1 MSKTNEIVARLEATG
16 AMTAERYT
24 HDQLLDGVKAF
35 ERAALREVFREGY
48 SDSLR
53 AYDLSAHFRD
63 MASRYALCD
72 TEVYGRLSWGLQRL
86 SREISA
92 LVNGARGERY
102 MARALGWLKCE
113 NEVLL
118 NVELEYEGERCEY
131 DAIVVTP
138 TGIDIVESK
147 FFNYRAEIDPDGFFH
162 DLARSR
168 ERSYNVG
175 EKMRAKEHVLFSVIE
190 SASPGTV
197 SCSCVRSVLFVA
209 NNSALRQDR
218 LGPVGLGNSGPVCP
232 VVEDRLGLVDVCNSG
247 QACPLIEGRRGVT
260 LDRDARS
267 AVVDAVENAKQT
279 FLYEP
284 PLDFDQLRSDIADF
298 IVMTERT
305 ASRSGAAAE
314 RSIEVD
320 SPVRGGSVV
329 DRNGMVSEIARDAA
343 AILLY
348 VLGAGAAGYGIYRL
362 TRWAA

>member
-1 MSKTNEIVARLEATG
+1 MSRSVKEIVGRLEAAG
-16 AMTAERYT
+16 FMIEKAYT
-24 HDQLLDGVKAF
+24 HDQLLDGVKGF
-35 ERAALREVFREGY
+35 EQAALREVFREGY

-138 TGIDIVESK
+138 AGIDIVESK
-147 FFNYRAEIDPDGFFH
+147 FFNYHAEIDSDGFFH
-162 DLARSR
+162 DRARSR

-190 SASPGTV
+190 AASPGAV
-197 SCSCVRSVLFVA
+197 PRSCVRSVLFVA
-209 NNSALRQDR
+209 NNNA
-218 LGPVGLGNSGPVCP
+218 
-232 VVEDRLGLVDVCNSG
+232 VVEDRFGLVDVCNSG
-247 QACPLIEGRRGVT
+247 QICPLIEGRKGEF

-267 AVVDAVENAKQT
+267 VVADAVEGARQT
-279 FLYEP
+279 FLYES

-298 IVMTERT
+298 IVMTER
-305 ASRSGAAAE
+305 AAA
-314 RSIEVD
+314 RSDEVAEEHAVEVEAPMTD
-320 SPVRGGSVV
+320 ASAPDLCEVISEVICDATVV
-329 DRNGMVSEIARDAA
+329 
-343 AILLY
+343 ILS
-348 VLGAGAAGYGIYRL
+348 VLGVGAAGYGLFRL
-362 TRWAA
+362 SRRAARGVV

>member
-16 AMTAERYT
+16 AMTAKSFT
-24 HDQLLDGVKAF
+24 HDQLLDGVKDF
-35 ERAALREVFREGY
+35 EQAALREVFREGY
-48 SDSLR
+48 SGSLR

-63 MASRYALCD
+63 MASKYALCD
-72 TEVYGRLSWGLQRL
+72 TEVYGRLSLGLHHL

-138 TGIDIVESK
+138 AGIDIVESK
-147 FFNYRAEIDPDGFFH
+147 FFNYHSEIDSDGFFH
-162 DLARSR
+162 DRARSR

-190 SASPGTV
+190 AASPGTV
-197 SCSCVRSVLFVA
+197 PRSCIRSVLFVA
-209 NNSALRQDR
+209 NNNA
-218 LGPVGLGNSGPVCP
+218 
-232 VVEDRLGLVDVCNSG
+232 VVEDRFGLVDVCNSG
-247 QACPLIEGRRGVT
+247 QVCPLIEGRRGEA

-267 AVVDAVENAKQT
+267 AVVNAVEDAKQA

-298 IVMTERT
+298 IVMTER
-305 ASRSGAAAE
+305 AAAWSE
-314 RSIEVD
+314 AAEEHAVEVEAPMTD
-320 SPVRGGSVV
+320 ASAPDFREVISEVICGATVV
-329 DRNGMVSEIARDAA
+329 
-343 AILLY
+343 ILS
-348 VLGAGAAGYGIYRL
+348 VLGVGAAGYGLFRL
-362 TRWAA
+362 SRRAA

>member
-209 NNSALRQDR
+209 NNSA
-218 LGPVGLGNSGPVCP
+218 
-232 VVEDRLGLVDVCNSG
+232 VVEDRFGLVDVCNSG
-247 QACPLIEGRRGVT
+247 QVCPLIEGRRGVT

>member
-1 MSKTNEIVARLEATG
+1 MEMSKTNEIVARLEATG

-24 HDQLLDGVKAF
+24 HDQLLDGVKVF

-131 DAIVVTP
+131 DAIVVTS

-162 DLARSR
+162 DRARSR

-197 SCSCVRSVLFVA
+197 SRSCVRSVLFVA
-209 NNSALRQDR
+209 NNSAVVDDR
-218 LGPVGLGNSGPVCP
+218 F
-232 VVEDRLGLVDVCNSG
+232 GLVDVCNSG
-247 QACPLIEGRRGVT
+247 QVCPLIEGRRGVT

-298 IVMTERT
+298 IVMTERA
-305 ASRSGAAAE
+305 ASRSEAAEE

-329 DRNGMVSEIARDAA
+329 DRNGMVLEIARDAA

-348 VLGAGAAGYGIYRL
+348 ALGAGAAGYGIYRL

>member
-1 MSKTNEIVARLEATG
+1 MEMSKTNEIVARLEATG

-102 MARALGWLKCE
+102 MARALSWLKCE

-162 DLARSR
+162 DRARSR

-197 SCSCVRSVLFVA
+197 SRSCVRSVLFVA
-209 NNSALRQDR
+209 NNSA
-218 LGPVGLGNSGPVCP
+218 
-232 VVEDRLGLVDVCNSG
+232 VVEDRFGLVDVCNSG
-247 QACPLIEGRRGVT
+247 QVCPLIEGRRGVT

-267 AVVDAVENAKQT
+267 AVVDAIENAKQT

-298 IVMTERT
+298 IVMTERA
-305 ASRSGAAAE
+305 ASRSKAAEE

-320 SPVRGGSVV
+320 SPVRGGSIV

-362 TRWAA
+362 THWAA

>member
-72 TEVYGRLSWGLQRL
+72 TEVYGRLSWRLQRL

-197 SCSCVRSVLFVA
+197 SRSCVRSVLFVA
-209 NNSALRQDR
+209 NNSA
-218 LGPVGLGNSGPVCP
+218 
-232 VVEDRLGLVDVCNSG
+232 VVEDRFGLVDVCNSG
-247 QACPLIEGRRGVT
+247 QVCPLIEGRRGVT

>member
-1 MSKTNEIVARLEATG
+1 MEMSKTNEIVARLEATG

-209 NNSALRQDR
+209 NNSA
-218 LGPVGLGNSGPVCP
+218 
-232 VVEDRLGLVDVCNSG
+232 VVEDRFGLVDVCNSG
-247 QACPLIEGRRGVT
+247 QVCPLIEGRRGVT